1 MMPRLASLLFIA
13 ALALPAADMT
23 GVWLGKLPGRNNT
36 FTDITFKF
44 VQNGGVITGKL
55 YGDFNSYPIIEGKA
69 EADKIEF
76 VVVTREQRGNEI
88 NDTRFK
94 FTGTVKPDGEM
105 ELLRER
111 LSVTKVA
118 SGEAVTV
125 RNDNKPTIK
134 LKRLT

>member
-1 MMPRLASLLFIA
+1 
-13 ALALPAADMT
+13 
-23 GVWLGKLPGRNNT
+23 
-36 FTDITFKF
+36 
-44 VQNGGVITGKL
+44 
-55 YGDFNSYPIIEGKA
+55 
-69 EADKIEF
+69 
-76 VVVTREQRGNEI
+76 
-88 NDTRFK
+88 
-94 FTGTVKPDGEM
+94 M